1 VPENVE
7 NAAQARSFWSG
18 VITFGLVSVPVKLYS
33 AYRAKS
39 VALRMVDHDGTPLSR
54 EYYCPKDDEPLEQDE
69 ISRGYEVN
77 DERFVIVTDE
87 ELDSLEPKKSREI
100 DLQRFVK
107 RAEIDPVFFQR
118 AYYLAPDGPS
128 HKAYRLLARTMEENA
143 KAGVATFVMRGK
155 EYIVAIL
162 ADKGILRA
170 ETLHFVDEIRS
181 PEDVGIPES
190 DAFPKQITQEF
201 IKEIKKRSARK
212 FDPDMIINR
221 YALQLKELVQKKLEE
236 NKDVARGRVEQE
248 KEGATIIDLMDVLKQ
263 SFQQEEQDQT
273 NLQNRSKDELYEI
286 AQQLDIPGRSKM
298 SKFDLIK
305 AIKKAS

>member
-1 VPENVE
+1 MPENVE
-7 NAAQARSFWSG
+7 KAAQVRSFWSG
-18 VITFGLVSVPVKLYS
+18 VITFGLVSVPVRLYS

-54 EYYCPKDDEPLEQDE
+54 EYYCPKDDEPLQRDE
-69 ISRGYEVN
+69 ISRGYEVKE
-77 DERFVIVTDE
+77 DHYVIVTDE

-100 DLQRFVK
+100 DLQRFVNK
-107 RAEIDPVFFQR
+107 AEIDPVFFQR

-128 HKAYRLLARTMEENA
+128 HKAYRLLARTMEENE

-162 ADKGILRA
+162 ADNGILRA

-181 PEDVGIPES
+181 SEDVGLSEDYSPS
-190 DAFPKQITQEF
+190 KKITQDF
-201 IKEIKKRSARK
+201 IKEIKKRSART
-212 FDPDMIINR
+212 FDPNMITNH
-221 YALQLKELVQKKLEE
+221 YAGKLKKLVQQKLEA
-236 NKDVARGRVEQE
+236 NRDVARGQIEPE

-273 NLQNRSKDELYEI
+273 TLQDRSKDELYEI
-286 AQQLDIPGRSKM
+286 AQQLNIPGRSKM
-298 SKFDLIK
+298 SKSDLIK